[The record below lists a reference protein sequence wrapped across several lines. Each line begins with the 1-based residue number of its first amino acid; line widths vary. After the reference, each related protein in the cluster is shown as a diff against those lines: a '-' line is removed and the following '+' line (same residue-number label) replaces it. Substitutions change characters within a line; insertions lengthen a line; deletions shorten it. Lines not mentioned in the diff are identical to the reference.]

1 MLYSCT
7 LMETVGVKVLIEG
20 WSGVQQDYRGN
31 GEGSVGRVAISASIS
46 AGVGLTVLSLGA
58 SWLVHRRRRRRAA
71 AAAAAEAADN
81 DGRDVNSTDNAAFAT
96 GELFLFWLLAD
107 RTNCRAQYDT
117 LYTVQYCDR
126 LSSCLCLSVTTDR
139 VSRSVCRF

>member
-20 WSGVQQDYRGN
+20 WSGVQQDYRGSR
-31 GEGSVGRVAISASIS
+31 EGSVGRVAVSASIS

-81 DGRDVNSTDNAAFAT
+81 DGRDANSTDNAAFAT
-96 GELFLFWLLAD
+96 GEYTVLFWLF
-107 RTNCRAQYDT
+107 
-117 LYTVQYCDR
+117 
-126 LSSCLCLSVTTDR
+126 
-139 VSRSVCRF
+139 SRPY